1 MASLAKASSDPL
13 ELNKTG
19 DLDSAEIEES
29 TDRHKS
35 LETSEKHVEKPE
47 NMDRGREFTDILIST
62 EIDPLPWKSPYFGIS
77 YPSAGDKSP
86 VSYSSDL
93 IGLDM
98 AASSNISMAADYDRE
113 TIHLSTSKGTST
125 PTNPTLVEVFAY
137 LSGNLPVIRQAL
149 EPEMWP
155 QLDAII
161 TRLKAKTEE
170 AKNSLIKLP
179 QELPLSNGKLSLDKS
194 TDGLTRVSEKAS
206 TSNTIC
212 SGDDTVVLQSHGL
225 AEDIL
230 TSAKAS
236 NFLSKGETPARLT
249 ELSKAN
255 LGLKPESDKR
265 TDSKKTLIVHPL
277 PAGKSKDVNISV
289 NFESAVTSHGQL
301 EEALAASTN
310 ILNTNAELKGKE
322 ADFTVSINRPELGT
336 APEVII
342 EVQTGLVGKRGS
354 LKGEPEDQD
363 PIPLF
368 GAREEMTKPHR
379 EHEEPRGYRLSDET
393 NVLPQ
398 FETHQTQGLGISG
411 VTEEHQPSPQPDLD
425 ASRFSSVP
433 HQIKSHS
440 IFGTH
445 LMPGQAKRE
454 RTLSIEHSVSSHSA
468 GARPSA

>member
-1 MASLAKASSDPL
+1 MASLAKASSD
-13 ELNKTG
+13 
-19 DLDSAEIEES
+19 DLDSAEIEKS
-29 TDRHKS
+29 TVRHNS
-35 LETSEKHVEKPE
+35 LETSEKDVEKPE

-62 EIDPLPWKSPYFGIS
+62 EIDPLPWKSPNFGIS
-77 YPSAGDKSP
+77 YPSAGEKSS

-98 AASSNISMAADYDRE
+98 AAGSNISIAADYDRE
-113 TIHLSTSKGTST
+113 TNHLSTSKSTFT

-179 QELPLSNGKLSLDKS
+179 QELPLSDGKLSLDKT

-206 TSNTIC
+206 TSNTIY
-212 SGDDTVVLQSHGL
+212 SGDDTVVIQSHGL

-236 NFLSKGETPARLT
+236 NFLSKGETPARST
-249 ELSKAN
+249 ELSKVN
-255 LGLKPESDKR
+255 LGLKAETDKR
-265 TDSKKTLIVHPL
+265 TDSKKAFIMHPL
-277 PAGKSKDVNISV
+277 PAGKTEDINISV
-289 NFESAVTSHGQL
+289 NSESAVTSHGQL

-322 ADFTVSINRPELGT
+322 ADFTVSINKPELGT
-336 APEVII
+336 APEVIV
-342 EVQTGLVGKRGS
+342 EAQTGLVAKRGS
-354 LKGEPEDQD
+354 FEGEPEDQD

-368 GAREEMTKPHR
+368 GAPEEMSKPHG
-379 EHEEPRGYRLSDET
+379 EHEEPRGYLHLSDET
-393 NVLPQ
+393 NGLPQ

-411 VTEEHQPSPQPDLD
+411 ATEEHKPSPQPDLD
-425 ASRFSSVP
+425 ASRLSSFS

-454 RTLSIEHSVSSHSA
+454 RKLSIEHSVSSHSA